1 MKERGAVI
9 VEFALVLPL
18 FLLSMFLAIYGALW
32 LHDVNALN
40 ELTRSAVRYGVVE
53 TSGETPQEK
62 YKNISEYI
70 GNDNNVSNVCF
81 LYLNDGVDIEI
92 DGREVQ
98 GEEPEDGKEN
108 DEPCVRVTIKG
119 KKDAELPIII
129 NSFIPEQ
136 ISSTLTMR
144 IE

>member
-1 MKERGAVI
+1 MKERGAAI

-18 FLLSMFLAIYGALW
+18 FLLIMFLAIYGALW

-53 TSGETPQEK
+53 TSGETPQRK
-62 YKNISEYI
+62 YESIDRYIS
-70 GNDNNVSNVCF
+70 NNNVNTVCF
-81 LYLNDGVDIEI
+81 LYGDDLVDIDVNGLEVNGEI
-92 DGREVQ
+92 EEV
-98 GEEPEDGKEN
+98 KEN